1 MEITTLEKLENIL
14 ECYQKLPEHIQNS
27 LKNHQQIRGEYDFQ
41 EWNSYLL
48 LLKEIN
54 QEKKEILKVSLKK
67 PKEPN
72 KPLNPI
78 SEGIVTAVLIVIVL
92 AVLSWFAKF
101 SFLQSLPL
109 ALVAGIIAF
118 FVRNA
123 TYYKD
128 KKKYSDFLK
137 IYNDEAQEY
146 EKVFTLKEKILFI
159 PNLDLLENFAIPLL
173 YTLKDD
179 IEVNSKVSL
188 FLNFQKHKLSTQK
201 TGIKDNYKHP
211 RLVSLQ
217 TDFWTYQMFE
227 LKAQFHKKIK
237 ITIRIGDTY
246 RQRQITKRGMSGKI
260 KSSSKHKM
268 LKKTF
273 IQTVM
278 KQETFEA
285 LKQGKSFQNIP
296 KYLKIKSK
304 QEGEKKTVMLS
315 HIETISTNTLIDTD
329 YIPKPQTIL
338 EDMGFLMSAQ

>member
-27 LKNHQQIRGEYDFQ
+27 LKSHQQIQGEYDFQ

-48 LLKEIN
+48 LLKQIN
-54 QEKKEILKVSLKK
+54 QSKKEILKVSFKK
-67 PKEPN
+67 PKEPK

-78 SEGIVTAVLIVIVL
+78 SEGIVTAILIIIVL
-92 AVLSWFAKF
+92 AILSWLAKF
-101 SFLQSLPL
+101 SFVLSLPL
-109 ALVAGIIAF
+109 ALIAGVIAF

-123 TYYKD
+123 SYLKD
-128 KKKYSDFLK
+128 KIKYSELLK
-137 IYNDEAQEY
+137 VYNDEAIEY
-146 EKVFTLKEKILFI
+146 EKAFTLREKFLFI
-159 PNLDLLENFAIPLL
+159 PNLDLLESFAMPLL
-173 YTLKDD
+173 YTLRSD

-246 RQRQITKRGMSGKI
+246 RQRQITKRGISGKI